1 MHTLTIGSTREV
13 AASVSSSYA
22 LREVPFESIVT
33 PKLYGPIDP
42 YQFLPDYQFA
52 TARRALE
59 RLEGVQGI
67 RIIIADYLRWRCSEP
82 GEIADLWQRIWI
94 KRDFHGCKVVWA

>member
-42 YQFLPDYQFA
+42 YQFLPDYQFVA
-52 TARRALE
+52 SSSALQ
-59 RLEGVQGI
+59 RLEGLRNT
-67 RIIIADYLRWRCSEP
+67 RIIIADYLHWHSSEP
-82 GEIADLWQRIWI
+82 GEIADLWRSIWM